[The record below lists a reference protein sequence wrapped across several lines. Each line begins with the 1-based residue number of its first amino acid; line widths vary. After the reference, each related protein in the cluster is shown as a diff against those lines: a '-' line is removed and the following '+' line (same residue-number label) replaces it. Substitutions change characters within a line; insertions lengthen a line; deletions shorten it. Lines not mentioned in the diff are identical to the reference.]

1 MTSRT
6 LGSTRGFSLVE
17 VVVAIGIVSFAVLS
31 TFGLLSVATDTS
43 KRARDEQSCAQLV
56 QNEFQRIRS
65 LGSTNFPMTTYV
77 TRYYDAALNDLGTT
91 LNGAAIYQLKI
102 NITPYPTP
110 FPIPT
115 PTPPIPSAW
124 AQLAFN
130 AEVYYPANAPA
141 ANQKVVRFL
150 TLVTSP

>member
-1 MTSRT
+1 MKSP
-6 LGSTRGFSLVE
+6 TRQSPGAFSLVE

-43 KRARDEQSCAQLV
+43 KRARDEQSCAQLA

-65 LGSTNFPMTTYV
+65 LGSVNFPMTTYV

-91 LNGAAIYQLKI
+91 LNGAAIYQLQI
-102 NITPYPTP
+102 SIAPYPTP
-110 FPIPT
+110 FPSPT
-115 PTPPIPSAW
+115 PTPIPSAW
-124 AQLAFN
+124 AQLLFN
-130 AEVYYPANAPA
+130 AEVRYPANAPP
-141 ANQKVVRFL
+141 ANQKIVRFP